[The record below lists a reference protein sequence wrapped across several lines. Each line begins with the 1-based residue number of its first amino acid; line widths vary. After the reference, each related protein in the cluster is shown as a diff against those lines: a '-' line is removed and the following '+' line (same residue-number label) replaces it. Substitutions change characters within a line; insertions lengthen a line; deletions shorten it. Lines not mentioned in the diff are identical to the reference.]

1 MPTIKTLT
9 EVELRDLVGL
19 DADVVTRIEDA
30 FRALATK
37 PVVMPPILH
46 LEIADHNGEFDV
58 KTAYVPGVESF
69 AIKMSGGFFDNPKL
83 GLPSL
88 GGLMVV
94 FSARTGLIEALLLD
108 NGYLTDIRTAA
119 AGAVAARWLSRED
132 SARVGIVGTGL
143 QARLQAKALTLV
155 RPITSFLVWG
165 RRPDKAA
172 ALAQELTGELGL
184 PARSTES
191 LGDLVEASDIV
202 VTTTPS
208 KEPLIETDWLHPG
221 LHITAMGSDAVYKC
235 EIAPGA
241 LAAADLYVA
250 DRQSQAAVLG
260 ELRAAIEAGAVSDK
274 AEYSELGQI
283 VAGTHAGRTG
293 AGQVTI
299 CDLTGTGVQDTA
311 IAALARARAEE
322 RGAGTP
328 FET

>member
-1 MPTIKTLT
+1 MPSIKTLT
-9 EVELRDLVGL
+9 EAELRDLVGL
-19 DADVVTRIEDA
+19 DADVVARIEDA

-94 FSARTGLIEALLLD
+94 FSARTGQVEALLLD

-132 SARVGIVGTGL
+132 SARAGIVGTGL

-155 RPITSFLVWG
+155 RPISSFLIWG

-172 ALAQELTGELGL
+172 ALARELTDELGL
-184 PARSTES
+184 PADATES
-191 LGDLVEASDIV
+191 LGGLVEASDIV

-208 KEPLIETDWLHPG
+208 KEPLIEQDWLHPG
-221 LHITAMGSDAVYKC
+221 LHDCTSPRWARMRSTNARSRRARWRRRIFTSRTGKARRRSSASCARPSKRAPYPVRPSSPSWVRSSPARTPA
-235 EIAPGA
+235 APGP
-241 LAAADLYVA
+241 
-250 DRQSQAAVLG
+250 
-260 ELRAAIEAGAVSDK
+260 
-274 AEYSELGQI
+274 
-283 VAGTHAGRTG
+283 GR
-293 AGQVTI
+293 
-299 CDLTGTGVQDTA
+299 
-311 IAALARARAEE
+311 
-322 RGAGTP
+322 
-328 FET
+328 